1 MYALGHRGRL
11 RVAVF
16 DLSERVRHKASKAAR
31 QCAGMQQR
39 GSGHMLRHRCT
50 TPLLEDGDDS
60 RTVQAWLGHKDVSPT
75 MLYTQVLQRG
85 GRGVRRPLHLQLAH
99 TSTAPPSGA
108 HAGPYIDRQASIETV
123 FWSLHPMRRQ

>member
-1 MYALGHRGRL
+1 
-11 RVAVF
+11 
-16 DLSERVRHKASKAAR
+16 
-31 QCAGMQQR
+31 MQQR

-85 GRGVRRPLHLQLAH
+85 GRGVRSPLHLCSVPYLKELWKKSPISVMVRASLERVLGADRLDLWYERTRSPCTSYH
-99 TSTAPPSGA
+99 STA
-108 HAGPYIDRQASIETV
+108 
-123 FWSLHPMRRQ
+123 